1 MGGTSLFGLGGALVL
16 ETTDEDASARTLD
29 QLAAAAQ
36 RGAGPERR
44 AAHRR
49 RRGQGSPSPPPAYR
63 SSSRSCSATTRWSPD
78 SADSVED
85 VLSPSS
91 TLGDSDAFSSAAD
104 ALGEDFAPVAFVDF
118 VPLLQLVE
126 SFPQVQSDPDY
137 QSAKPYLDHLDYFV
151 LGGRREGDRAE
162 VRMVLGLRDAP
173 AETGGDSEAAAAVV
187 GE

>member
-1 MGGTSLFGLGGALVL
+1 MQRDDKVVAGL
-16 ETTDEDASARTLD
+16 
-29 QLAAAAQ
+29 
-36 RGAGPERR
+36 
-44 AAHRR
+44 
-49 RRGQGSPSPPPAYR
+49 
-63 SSSRSCSATTRWSPD
+63 
-78 SADSVED
+78 ADSVEE

-104 ALGEDFAPVAFVDF
+104 ALGEDFAPAAFVDF

-126 SFPQVQSDPDY
+126 SFPQAQSDPDY

-151 LGGRREGDRAE
+151 LGGRRDEDRAE

-173 AETGGDSEAAAAVV
+173 AEAGGDSGAAAAVV